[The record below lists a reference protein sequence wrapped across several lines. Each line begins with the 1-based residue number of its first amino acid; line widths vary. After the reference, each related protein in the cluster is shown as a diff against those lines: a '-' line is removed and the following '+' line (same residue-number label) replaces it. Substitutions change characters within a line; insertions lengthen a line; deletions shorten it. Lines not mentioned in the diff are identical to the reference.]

1 MSSPVAGLF
10 SFVRFD
16 ARFTLRSFLLG
27 LPLLLLILLG
37 LTGSFDTMATM
48 LLLSLICTLGTA
60 GFFWF
65 GAALLLGVLIQLL
78 FPLLRGQPPPVRRGG
93 DDLLITDLLR
103 PQGAAD
109 SLVRYI
115 QRREAEGAGEATL
128 RTDLRRAGWNADQ
141 VAAALERARRSV
153 PSIRPSA
160 GG

>member
-1 MSSPVAGLF
+1 MTSPLAGLF
-10 SFVRFD
+10 SFVRCD
-16 ARFTLRSFLLG
+16 ARFALRSFLLG

-48 LLLSLICTLGTA
+48 LLLSLICTLGIA

-65 GAALLLGVLIQLL
+65 GAALLLGGLIQLL
-78 FPLLRGQPPPVRRGG
+78 LPFLRGQPPVRHGG
-93 DDLLITDLLR
+93 DPRSISDLLR

-115 QRREAEGAGEATL
+115 QRREAEGVGEATV

-141 VAAALERARRSV
+141 VAAALERARGSV